1 MLMKL
6 CVCRRIPSSNGMFVM
21 SVSIVF
27 CCVVLTRGVMHTFV
41 IVMCFVLCMCILTN
55 LSSVLCLFMVVGMSV
70 IVNVMLFVGF
80 CELFVNWCMR
90 SLDPDVLYSID
101 VDL

>member
-55 LSSVLCLFMVVGMSV
+55 
-70 IVNVMLFVGF
+70 
-80 CELFVNWCMR
+80 
-90 SLDPDVLYSID
+90 
-101 VDL
+101 